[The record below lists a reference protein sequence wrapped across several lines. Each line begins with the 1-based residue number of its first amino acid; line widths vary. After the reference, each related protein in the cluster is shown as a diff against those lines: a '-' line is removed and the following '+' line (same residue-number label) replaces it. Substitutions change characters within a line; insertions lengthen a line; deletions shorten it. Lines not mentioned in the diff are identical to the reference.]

1 MTIEPVATPPSAYDQ
16 AWNQALASESFYDA
30 VIPHYYVGPDDP
42 AVTFDDMA
50 HWLFHYTAP
59 GSFLDQAMDETV
71 AEFGASTPIWASEWN
86 YMGFENPVVNL
97 TQLQALYITS
107 AWMRLAARPQV
118 ELAGYHLLVS
128 AGAWPGLFFRD
139 EEIDPPTTQRMIAF
153 YAFELIGEVTAG
165 MDRVMDTAATG
176 ARTAGTLTYQ
186 ASPVNY
192 DYPNLVALAL
202 SDNAGSRVGLLIA
215 NRGGQT
221 QTIGLQDEAS
231 LAIAARG
238 LSVACLS
245 TDQLDSN
252 EHNAATEAEND
263 LSLHITRRL
272 RTGAVMTVPPWS
284 ECVAILGP

>member
-1 MTIEPVATPPSAYDQ
+1 
-16 AWNQALASESFYDA
+16 
-30 VIPHYYVGPDDP
+30 
-42 AVTFDDMA
+42 
-50 HWLFHYTAP
+50 
-59 GSFLDQAMDETV
+59 
-71 AEFGASTPIWASEWN
+71 
-86 YMGFENPVVNL
+86 
-97 TQLQALYITS
+97 LYITS